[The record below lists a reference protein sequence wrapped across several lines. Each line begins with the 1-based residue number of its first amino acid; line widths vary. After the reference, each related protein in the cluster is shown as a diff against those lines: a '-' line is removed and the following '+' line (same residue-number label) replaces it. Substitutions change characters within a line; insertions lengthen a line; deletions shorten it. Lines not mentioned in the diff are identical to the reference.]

1 MSNGIALAKGKAVLL
16 KAGGSTDDIVEAVLD
31 TVPEVREQTRDFSR
45 RFTAD
50 KEGMRELWYWVKT
63 NIRYKEDPLGVQ
75 WIREPARLW
84 HDREGDCKS
93 FTVFIVS
100 VLENLGVKYFIR
112 FSNTEDSRSTKVN
125 HVYPVAILPGGKQVI
140 VDAVY
145 TGFNKEHSF
154 YNAVDYT
161 MTEIYRLSG
170 IGNAPPQ
177 PAVVIEELDQYA
189 QNITNLLSDIPDHVT
204 DQEGDITEMTDGE
217 FARFQSAQLLEVR
230 AATTDS
236 SANAVRLNAAAQALK
251 QGSIAGIGNLPA
263 GDRAKI
269 TTYLA
274 QSATLTDRAF
284 KAPLLEIPDSVSGH
298 PRIAG
303 ILDKIKEG
311 WKKLMNW
318 LFKGGFAAAS
328 PMSLYLFLKKKKI
341 GPKTDKKIAKAD
353 EMMDYN
359 MSTGQFKD
367 PYTIM
372 QAYRIGIVK
381 NMGKQPEELLNDAA
395 AGKATI
401 SGNGISGW
409 VAVIGK
415 VIGFVIDI
423 IKKIAGLFKK
433 KKAPTVSVADAP
445 DDVEL
450 AKEVKAGITSDDKPA
465 GNSSSNSTGS
475 DKPYYTPII
484 IGGVALVGLYLLTQN

>member
-1 MSNGIALAKGKAVLL
+1 MNNGIAQANGKAVLL
-16 KAGGSTDDIVEAVLD
+16 KAGGNTDDIVEAVLD
-31 TVPEVREQTRDFSR
+31 TVPEVREQTREFSR
-45 RFTAD
+45 RFTPD
-50 KEGMRELWYWVKT
+50 KDGMRELWYWVKT

-84 HDREGDCKS
+84 YDMEGDCKS

-112 FSNTEDSRSTKVN
+112 FSNTDDSRTTKVN
-125 HVYPVAILPGGKQVI
+125 HVYPVAIIGGREII

-170 IGNAPPQ
+170 IGSAAPQ
-177 PAVVIEELDQYA
+177 PAVVIDELDQYA
-189 QNITNLLSDIPDHVT
+189 NNITELLSDIPDHVT

-236 SANAVRLNAAAQALK
+236 SANAVMLNSAAQALR
-251 QGSIAGIGNLPA
+251 QGSIAGIGNLDA
-263 GDRAKI
+263 GTRATI
-269 TTYLA
+269 NTYLA

-284 KAPLLEIPDSVSGH
+284 KAPLLEIPDAVSGH

-341 GPKTDKKIAKAD
+341 GAKTDKKIAKA
-353 EMMDYN
+353 EEVMQYN
-359 MSTGQFKD
+359 MDTGQFKD

-372 QAYRIGIVK
+372 QAYRIGIIK

-401 SGNGISGW
+401 AGNGISGW

-433 KKAPTVSVADAP
+433 KKAPEVSVADAP

-450 AKEVKAGITSDDKPA
+450 ANEVKAGITDGGKTT
-465 GNSSSNSTGS
+465 GGSSSAAPSGGGNANYM
-475 DKPYYTPII
+475 PLV
-484 IGGVALVGLYLLTQN
+484 IGGVALAGLYIFSKK